1 VRELF
6 PHPYRKSFDT
16 PSGKALFA
24 SKPLAQLGFN
34 PYPEWHPPLESKL
47 QTPEFFSKYPFT
59 LASGTTVRHKTS
71 LGEDE
76 VLINTQDARDQG
88 IQEGMDV
95 WIESKVNKVK
105 RKAVISEDI
114 AQGVVFAVQS
124 LSALIP
130 ASEGKAN
137 RINRLIDDQNND
149 PIAGAPR
156 FNEMLVK
163 VYPA

>member
-1 VRELF
+1 
-6 PHPYRKSFDT
+6 
-16 PSGKALFA
+16 
-24 SKPLAQLGFN
+24 
-34 PYPEWHPPLESKL
+34 
-47 QTPEFFSKYPFT
+47 
-59 LASGTTVRHKTS
+59 VRHKTS
-71 LGEDE
+71 PGEDE

-105 RKAVISEDI
+105 RKAVISEDL
-114 AQGVVFAVQS
+114 ARGVVFAVQS

-130 ASEGKAN
+130 ASEGKVN
-137 RINRLIDDQNND
+137 SINRLIDDQNND